1 MNIAQVDLAKAS
13 HYMSPIPSGFAD
25 IAVTNVATAHDLMA
39 LGLGGKHVFM
49 LAIGA
54 AVTLLQGDHEST
66 LTNGQG
72 LVVSTSAF
80 SERFF
85 VPTESAYEVTVI
97 AGSAGPHTL
106 RVFYGD

>member
-1 MNIAQVDLAKAS
+1 MDLSQIDLAKAS
-13 HYMSPIPSGFAD
+13 HYLNAIPAGFED
-25 IAVTNVATAHDLMA
+25 ISVTNVATAHDLMA
-39 LGLGGKHVFM
+39 LGLGGKRVFM

-54 AVTLLQGDHEST
+54 AVTVLQGDHEST
-66 LTNGQG
+66 MTNGQG

-80 SERFF
+80 SDRFF
-85 VPTESAYEVTVI
+85 VPTSTAYEITVI